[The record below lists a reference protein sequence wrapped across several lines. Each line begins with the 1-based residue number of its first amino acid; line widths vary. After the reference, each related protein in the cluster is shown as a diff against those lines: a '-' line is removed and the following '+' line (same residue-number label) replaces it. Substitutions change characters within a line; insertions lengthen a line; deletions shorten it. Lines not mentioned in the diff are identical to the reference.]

1 MNAPCAKGKY
11 CWSGM
16 YCKDT
21 ANPCSEKEQY
31 CGRYD
36 IEGSE
41 ETDKMYK
48 EDFKGG
54 CLDPTTCAN
63 NGMPDPDD
71 KRNPCER
78 FIAMN
83 SEPGKCYAVCTVGYT
98 KDTMD
103 EGKTS
108 LKCTDDEKKKFDET
122 NEKNEA
128 AYEALN
134 SGSAVAPTLAVVTTA
149 AIAVFAALY

>member
-36 IEGSE
+36 ITGSE

-54 CLDPTTCAN
+54 CMDITTCP
-63 NGMPDPDD
+63 NGGVPDPDD
-71 KRNPCER
+71 KSTDCAKG
-78 FIAMN
+78 IAQI
-83 SEPGKCYAVCTVGYT
+83 SEPGKCMAVCTVGYT
-98 KDTMD
+98 KDQMD
-103 EGKTS
+103 VVKEQ
-108 LKCTDDEKKKFDET
+108 LKCTDDEKKKLDEA

-128 AYEALN
+128 ALS